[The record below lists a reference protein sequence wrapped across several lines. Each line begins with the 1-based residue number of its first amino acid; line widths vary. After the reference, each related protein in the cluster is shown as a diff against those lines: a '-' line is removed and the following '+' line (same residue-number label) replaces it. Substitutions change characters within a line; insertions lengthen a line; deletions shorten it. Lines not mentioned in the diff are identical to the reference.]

1 MTAKG
6 THSRRRTR
14 TRKSDL
20 PKLPPQIHS
29 AEQLDLLTGRA
40 APPPA
45 GHLFDPRSIAKGR
58 PDSGSL
64 LAKMIA
70 SQPIRLAPAA
80 PCGLFRE
87 TQPNTKERNR

>member
-1 MTAKG
+1 MTHH
-6 THSRRRTR
+6 TSRSRTR
-14 TRKSDL
+14 TRKRDL
-20 PKLPPQIHS
+20 PKLPPQIVS

-58 PDSGSL
+58 PADSGSL

-70 SQPIRLAPAA
+70 SQPIRLGAAPAA
-80 PCGLFRE
+80 GLFRK
-87 TQPNTKERNR
+87 P